1 MVSFKEEANVKYMTS
16 VVLCAALVFVACE
29 QPAVD
34 IEAETAAVN
43 KVLDE
48 YVESVEAENMDAYAE
63 LVSHDSAMVNFGGF
77 GKPIIGWDAL
87 KKVMEGQ
94 NEMLSETKIEVSGL
108 KISIS
113 ADGKLAW
120 ATCTWSLKAMM
131 AENEVELPIRC
142 TWVLEKREGGWIIV
156 HFHKS
161 MPAG

>member
-1 MVSFKEEANVKYMTS
+1 MKYLTLFA
-16 VVLCAALVFVACE
+16 LCAALVFVACE

-34 IEAETAAVN
+34 IEAETAAVK
-43 KVLDE
+43 KVLDD
-48 YVESVEAENMDAYAE
+48 YVKSVEAEDMEAYAK
-63 LVSHDSAMVNFGGF
+63 LVADDSGMVNFGGF

-94 NEMLSETKIEVSGL
+94 NEMLSDTKIEVSGL
-108 KISIS
+108 RITVS

-120 ATCTWSLKAMM
+120 ATCLWNLKAMM
-131 AENEVELPIRC
+131 VDNQVELPIRC
-142 TWVLEKREGGWIIV
+142 TWVLEKREAGWIVV

>member
-1 MVSFKEEANVKYMTS
+1 MKYTTLFA
-16 VVLCAALVFVACE
+16 LCAALVFVACE

-43 KVLDE
+43 KVLDD
-48 YVESVEAENMDAYAE
+48 YVKSVETENMDAYAE
-63 LVSHDSAMVNFGGF
+63 LVIHDSTMVNFGGF

-108 KISIS
+108 RISVS

-120 ATCTWSLKAMM
+120 ATCLWNLKAMM
-131 AENEVELPIRC
+131 ADNQVELPVRC
-142 TWVLEKREGGWIIV
+142 TWVLEKREAGWIIV

>member
-1 MVSFKEEANVKYMTS
+1 MKYVALLSLFVILVIST
-16 VVLCAALVFVACE
+16 CA

-34 IEAETAAVN
+34 IEAETVAINA
-43 KVLDE
+43 LLEE
-48 YVESVEAENMDAYAE
+48 YAKSIEAENMQTYAKLVAHDAT
-63 LVSHDSAMVNFGGF
+63 MVNFGGF
-77 GKPIIGWDAL
+77 GRSIVGWDAL

-94 NEMLSETKIEVSGL
+94 NEMLSETMIEVSGL
-108 KISIS
+108 QIHVS

-120 ATCTWSLKAMM
+120 ATCLWDLKAMM
-131 AENEVELPIRC
+131 AENPVALPIRC